1 MGICLVHDL
10 RRTTRLCSRS
20 GAGFYFQ
27 LIYEHSIVTERVTL
41 ITGASAGIGTELARV
56 FASHGHRLAL
66 VARRADRLEALA
78 AEITAAGG
86 AAPIVI
92 PCDLVQPDSGDRI
105 AEALTAA
112 GLEVEYVVNNAGFGL
127 FGRAVQRDRSD
138 QLDMIAVNIRALTDL
153 SLRFSDQL
161 IRNRG
166 GLLNVGSIAGFM
178 PGPGMAVY
186 YATKAYVLS
195 FTEAMRAELAPHGV
209 RVTVLCPGPVP
220 SEFQARAGFRP
231 GFDSVVLNVLP
242 ADVAQQ
248 AYRGLMANKRAVM
261 PGIGIKIVPFLL
273 RFFPRGFIL
282 GAVGRLQLRQR

>member
-1 MGICLVHDL
+1 
-10 RRTTRLCSRS
+10 
-20 GAGFYFQ
+20 
-27 LIYEHSIVTERVTL
+27 VTERVTL
-41 ITGASAGIGTELARV
+41 ITGASAGIGMELARI
-56 FASHGHRLAL
+56 FAAKGHRVAL
-66 VARRADRLEALA
+66 TARRADRLDQLA
-78 AEITAAGG
+78 GEIVAAGG
-86 AAPIVI
+86 AQPIVI
-92 PCDLVQPDSGDRI
+92 PCDLEQADACDSIQG
-105 AEALTAA
+105 ALAAA
-112 GLEVEYVVNNAGFGL
+112 GVELEYLVNNAGFGI
-127 FGRAVQRDRSD
+127 FGHAIKRDRND
-138 QLDMIAVNIRALTDL
+138 QLGMIAVNIRALTDL
-153 SLRFSDQL
+153 SLRFSDQM

-166 GLLNVGSIAGFM
+166 GLLNVGSIAGFL

-231 GFDSVVLNVLP
+231 GFDSAVLKVLP

-261 PGIGIKIVPFLL
+261 PGLGIKIVPFLL
-273 RFFPRGFIL
+273 RFFPRSFIL

>member
-1 MGICLVHDL
+1 MLSFPNWLLSEIDL
-10 RRTTRLCSRS
+10 RAL
-20 GAGFYFQ
+20 
-27 LIYEHSIVTERVTL
+27 IVTERVTL

-78 AEITAAGG
+78 AEITASGG
-86 AAPIVI
+86 MAPVVI

-105 AEALTAA
+105 AEALAAA

-138 QLDMIAVNIRALTDL
+138 QLDMIAVNIHALTDL
-153 SLRFSDQL
+153 SLRFSDQM

-166 GLLNVGSIAGFM
+166 GLLNVGSIAGFL

-231 GFDSVVLNVLP
+231 GFDSAVLKVLP
-242 ADVAQQ
+242 AAVAQQ

>member
-1 MGICLVHDL
+1 
-10 RRTTRLCSRS
+10 
-20 GAGFYFQ
+20 
-27 LIYEHSIVTERVTL
+27 VTERVTL

-78 AEITAAGG
+78 AEIAAAGG
-86 AAPIVI
+86 TAPIVI
-92 PCDLVQPDSGDRI
+92 PCDLVQADSGDRI
-105 AEALTAA
+105 AEALAAA

-209 RVTVLCPGPVP
+209 RVTVVCPGPVP

-231 GFDSVVLNVLP
+231 GFDSVVLKVLP
-242 ADVAQQ
+242 AAVAQQ